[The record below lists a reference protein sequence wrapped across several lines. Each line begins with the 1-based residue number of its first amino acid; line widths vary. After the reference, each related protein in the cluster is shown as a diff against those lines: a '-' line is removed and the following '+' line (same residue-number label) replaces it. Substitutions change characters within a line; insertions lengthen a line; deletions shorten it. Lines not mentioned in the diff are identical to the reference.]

1 MKNKHG
7 RVGVKRQRP
16 TRAELKKNMYQ
27 HGYRAGAESREV
39 LIAKAQQAIQNER
52 EFTKSL
58 LKLSNAARI
67 HEAIKVRHA
76 S

>member
-27 HGYRAGAESREV
+27 HGFTAGKEHERAKTIHISDKHRQEM
-39 LIAKAQQAIQNER
+39 
-52 EFTKSL
+52 EFTQSL
-58 LKLSNAARI
+58 LKLRSAGAI
-67 HEAIKVRHA
+67 HEAIRNHV